1 MDDNELDT
9 AQRNQKTAPIVILV
23 SAFVAAALTALILLF
38 SFQKGLPLSERCHCA
53 MNKVY
58 FYSGF
63 SFLSVLLQFICYQTD
78 KAYCLQFSGLDV
90 SDWLNTH
97 AIEGKKK
104 SILKVV
110 IMTVL
115 TAGAEFF
122 LLTFLIDQNQDFLWF
137 FHHGAAGILCFA
149 GTFLVNLT
157 GAMIAC
163 LKMPYRA
170 W

>member
-9 AQRNQKTAPIVILV
+9 AQRNQKTAPVVILV
-23 SAFVAAALTALILLF
+23 SCTFGSIITALIMLF
-38 SFQKGLPLSERCHCA
+38 GFQKGLPVGERCHCA

-63 SFLSVLLQFICYQTD
+63 SFFSVLLQLISYLTD

-110 IMTVL
+110 IMAVL

-137 FHHGAAGILCFA
+137 FHHGAAGIFCFA
-149 GTFLVNLT
+149 GTLIVNLA

-163 LKMPYRA
+163 LKMPYDR
-170 W
+170 